1 MTQSPW
7 SLTVPADFRR
17 SLARAWLLMA
27 VLALLLSGVFV
38 LLILASRTP
47 GVSQLFPLEN
57 FFHLAIVVHVDF
69 SVLVW
74 FAAFSAVLWT
84 LTSRPVGAVT
94 GWAGLAIVAVG
105 VLLLSLSPF
114 RPGQAIMSNY
124 VPVLDNRLFMWG
136 LTIFAFGTLISALR
150 SMLYPLPG
158 SARPPETG
166 VLRFGVHTGVIAL
179 VLAAGM
185 VLWSLLTLPAW
196 AEGVQYYEVLFWG
209 GGHVLQFAWVQFML
223 VAWLWLAGAAR
234 LRVPL
239 SPRLAMVLLLAGVA
253 PAFLAVWGYLYYDVG
268 SPGHRQFFIWLMAAA
283 GGLAAGPLGLAL
295 IIGWRH
301 SPASGD
307 TATRGLR
314 AALLFS
320 IGLFGLGG
328 MLGFMIEESNTMIP
342 AHYHGCIVAITLAFM
357 ALALHWLPQF
367 GFAPAR
373 KRLVLALPWVYG
385 SGQILH
391 IVGLAF
397 SGGHGVQRKTAG
409 AAQGLEGL
417 AQIGGMVVM
426 GIGGLIAITGGV
438 LFLVAFLQSLLTR
451 PRSPAAVLHK
461 ESGHV

>member
-1 MTQSPW
+1 M
-7 SLTVPADFRR
+7 
-17 SLARAWLLMA
+17 
-27 VLALLLSGVFV
+27 
-38 LLILASRTP
+38 
-47 GVSQLFPLEN
+47 
-57 FFHLAIVVHVDF
+57 
-69 SVLVW
+69 
-74 FAAFSAVLWT
+74 
-84 LTSRPVGAVT
+84 
-94 GWAGLAIVAVG
+94 
-105 VLLLSLSPF
+105 
-114 RPGQAIMSNY
+114 
-124 VPVLDNRLFMWG
+124 
-136 LTIFAFGTLISALR
+136 
-150 SMLYPLPG
+150 
-158 SARPPETG
+158 
-166 VLRFGVHTGVIAL
+166 
-179 VLAAGM
+179 
-185 VLWSLLTLPAW
+185 
-196 AEGVQYYEVLFWG
+196 
-209 GGHVLQFAWVQFML
+209 
-223 VAWLWLAGAAR
+223 
-234 LRVPL
+234 
-239 SPRLAMVLLLAGVA
+239 
-253 PAFLAVWGYLYYDVG
+253 
-268 SPGHRQFFIWLMAAA
+268 
-283 GGLAAGPLGLAL
+283 
-295 IIGWRH
+295 
-301 SPASGD
+301 
-307 TATRGLR
+307 
-314 AALLFS
+314 LFS